1 MHRVRKLILKMDG
14 IQKLIN
20 NKLFLKPETDEAP
33 KTAVWDLTIIRYKC
47 IIITYAQLLHN
58 T

>member
-20 NKLFLKPETDEAP
+20 NECVKDREGKP
-33 KTAVWDLTIIRYKC
+33 IISSIVNSK
-47 IIITYAQLLHN
+47 IIS
-58 T
+58 